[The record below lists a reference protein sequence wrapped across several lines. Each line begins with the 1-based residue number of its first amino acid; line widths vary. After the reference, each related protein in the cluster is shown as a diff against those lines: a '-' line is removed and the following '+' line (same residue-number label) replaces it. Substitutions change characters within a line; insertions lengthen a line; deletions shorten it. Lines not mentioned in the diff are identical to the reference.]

1 MKMRNLTLGIIAM
14 VMIVI
19 GISAIAPAQQDQKSN
34 KTPEEI
40 ATKKADRLKSALALT
55 DEQYKQVYSVFLEN
69 ANKMKTEREKMKSL
83 DKEARKEIKKKH
95 KEETR
100 AKLQGILTKDQMDKL
115 EQMKGGKRKSG
126 KGNRP

>member
-1 MKMRNLTLGIIAM
+1 MRNLTLGIIAM

>member
-1 MKMRNLTLGIIAM
+1 MRNLTLGIIAM

-19 GISAIAPAQQDQKSN
+19 GLTAIAPAQQDQKSN

-55 DEQYKQVYSVFLEN
+55 DEQYKQVHSVFLEN
-69 ANKMKTEREKMKSL
+69 ANRMLSEREKMQNM
-83 DKEARKEIKKKH
+83 DKETRKEIKKKH

-100 AKLQGILTKDQMDKL
+100 VKLQGILTKEQMDKFD
-115 EQMKGGKRKSG
+115 QMKSG
-126 KGNRP
+126 KKNKSGKNKRP